1 MNVKYAVITER
12 ILYYTGKSHK
22 IGEVHDGAATM
33 DWMEQEQ
40 ERGITI
46 TSAATT
52 CFWNDHRINIIDTP
66 GHVDFTIEVERSLK
80 VLDGA
85 VCVFDGV
92 AGVEPQSETVW
103 RQADKYRV
111 PRMCFVNKMDRTGA
125 DFYMCVDM
133 IVKRLGATPLVL
145 QLPIGSESDFAGV
158 VDLVKMKSIVWK
170 DESLGAEFEYVDI
183 SDCGI
188 INLAHLEKLLSQ
200 SKKKTLV
207 SIMHINNETGLISPI
222 SVINEICKRNK
233 ALFHSD
239 TVQSIAYFDF
249 NLKEI
254 DIDFV
259 TCSGH
264 KFHGPKGIG
273 FLYVNKKHIITPF
286 INGGSQEK
294 GLRGGTENVTSILG
308 MEKAL
313 LTIKADLPEIIKHLQ
328 YLKSELL
335 FQLKSEGLEY
345 KINGDESNSSPAIIN
360 ISFKTEKDVSMLLF
374 NLDLE
379 GIAISGGSACTS
391 GSSKGS
397 HVLKAMGVSMNNP
410 AIRISF
416 SKYNTAYDINR
427 LVTVLK
433 KLLTKK
439 V

>member
-1 MNVKYAVITER
+1 MQ
-12 ILYYTGKSHK
+12 K
-22 IGEVHDGAATM
+22 IYLDNAA
-33 DWMEQEQ
+33 
-40 ERGITI
+40 
-46 TSAATT
+46 
-52 CFWNDHRINIIDTP
+52 
-66 GHVDFTIEVERSLK
+66 
-80 VLDGA
+80 
-85 VCVFDGV
+85 
-92 AGVEPQSETVW
+92 
-103 RQADKYRV
+103 
-111 PRMCFVNKMDRTGA
+111 
-125 DFYMCVDM
+125 
-133 IVKRLGATPLVL
+133 ATPLSKEVL
-145 QLPIGSESDFAGV
+145 NV
-158 VDLVKMKSIVWK
+158 MH
-170 DESLGAEFEYVDI
+170 ESLQNNIGNPSSIHSFGRSVRAKIEMARKNIANAIKAQSSEIIFTSGGTEANNMVFNCAVKDLQIKRIITCKTEHSAVLNPVFKLPQGVEFEYVDI

-200 SKKKTLV
+200 SEKKTLV

-273 FLYVNKKHIITPF
+273 FLYVNQKHIITPF

-294 GLRGGTENVTSILG
+294 GLRGGTENVSSILG

-345 KINGDESNSSPAIIN
+345 KINGDEFNSSPAIIN

-391 GSSKGS
+391 GSNKGS

-416 SKYNTAYDINR
+416 SKYNTAFDIIR

>member
-1 MNVKYAVITER
+1 MQ
-12 ILYYTGKSHK
+12 K
-22 IGEVHDGAATM
+22 IYLDNAA
-33 DWMEQEQ
+33 
-40 ERGITI
+40 
-46 TSAATT
+46 
-52 CFWNDHRINIIDTP
+52 
-66 GHVDFTIEVERSLK
+66 
-80 VLDGA
+80 
-85 VCVFDGV
+85 
-92 AGVEPQSETVW
+92 
-103 RQADKYRV
+103 
-111 PRMCFVNKMDRTGA
+111 
-125 DFYMCVDM
+125 
-133 IVKRLGATPLVL
+133 ATPLSKEVL
-145 QLPIGSESDFAGV
+145 FV
-158 VDLVKMKSIVWK
+158 MH
-170 DESLGAEFEYVDI
+170 ESLLNDLGNPSSIHSFGRSVRAKIEMARKNIGNAINAQPSEIIFTSGGTEANNMVFNCAVKDLQVQRVITCKTEHSAVLNPVFKLPEGVEFEYVNI
-183 SDCGI
+183 SDSGT
-188 INLAHLEKLLSQ
+188 INLAHLEELLSQ
-200 SKKKTLV
+200 SEKKTLV

-249 NLKEI
+249 NLKKV

-273 FLYVNKKHIITPF
+273 FLYVNQKHSITPF

-313 LTIKADLPEIIKHLQ
+313 LTIKTDLPEIIKHLQ
-328 YLKSELL
+328 YLKSQLF

-345 KINGDESNSSPAIIN
+345 KINGDEHNSSPAITN
-360 ISFKTEKDVSMLLF
+360 ISFQTEKDVSMLLF

-391 GSSKGS
+391 GSNKGS

-416 SKYNTAYDINR
+416 SKYNTTVDINR

-433 KLLTKK
+433 KLLTK
-439 V
+439 

>member
-1 MNVKYAVITER
+1 MQ
-12 ILYYTGKSHK
+12 K
-22 IGEVHDGAATM
+22 IYLDNAA
-33 DWMEQEQ
+33 
-40 ERGITI
+40 
-46 TSAATT
+46 
-52 CFWNDHRINIIDTP
+52 
-66 GHVDFTIEVERSLK
+66 
-80 VLDGA
+80 
-85 VCVFDGV
+85 
-92 AGVEPQSETVW
+92 
-103 RQADKYRV
+103 
-111 PRMCFVNKMDRTGA
+111 
-125 DFYMCVDM
+125 
-133 IVKRLGATPLVL
+133 ATPLSKEVL
-145 QLPIGSESDFAGV
+145 SV
-158 VDLVKMKSIVWK
+158 MH
-170 DESLGAEFEYVDI
+170 ESLQNNIGNPSSIHSFGRSVRAKIEMARKNIANAIKAQSSEIIFTSGGTEANNMVFNCAVKDLQIKRIITCKTEHSAVLNPVFKLPQDVEFEYVDI

-200 SKKKTLV
+200 SEKKTLV

-273 FLYVNKKHIITPF
+273 FLYVNQKHIITPF
-286 INGGSQEK
+286 IYGGSQEK
-294 GLRGGTENVTSILG
+294 GLRGGTENVSSILG

-391 GSSKGS
+391 GSNKGS

-416 SKYNTAYDINR
+416 SKYNTAVDITR

>member
-1 MNVKYAVITER
+1 MQ
-12 ILYYTGKSHK
+12 K
-22 IGEVHDGAATM
+22 IYLDNAA
-33 DWMEQEQ
+33 
-40 ERGITI
+40 
-46 TSAATT
+46 
-52 CFWNDHRINIIDTP
+52 
-66 GHVDFTIEVERSLK
+66 
-80 VLDGA
+80 
-85 VCVFDGV
+85 
-92 AGVEPQSETVW
+92 
-103 RQADKYRV
+103 
-111 PRMCFVNKMDRTGA
+111 
-125 DFYMCVDM
+125 
-133 IVKRLGATPLVL
+133 ATPLSKEVL
-145 QLPIGSESDFAGV
+145 SV
-158 VDLVKMKSIVWK
+158 MH
-170 DESLGAEFEYVDI
+170 ESLQNNIGNPSSIHSFGRSVRAKIEMARKNIANAIKAQSSEIIFTSGGTEANNMVFNCAVKDLQIKRIITCKTEHSAVLNPVFKLPQGIEFEYVDI

-200 SKKKTLV
+200 SEKKTLV

-416 SKYNTAYDINR
+416 SKYNTVYDINR

>member
-1 MNVKYAVITER
+1 MQ
-12 ILYYTGKSHK
+12 K
-22 IGEVHDGAATM
+22 IYLDNAA
-33 DWMEQEQ
+33 
-40 ERGITI
+40 
-46 TSAATT
+46 
-52 CFWNDHRINIIDTP
+52 
-66 GHVDFTIEVERSLK
+66 
-80 VLDGA
+80 
-85 VCVFDGV
+85 
-92 AGVEPQSETVW
+92 
-103 RQADKYRV
+103 
-111 PRMCFVNKMDRTGA
+111 
-125 DFYMCVDM
+125 
-133 IVKRLGATPLVL
+133 ATPLSKEVL
-145 QLPIGSESDFAGV
+145 NV
-158 VDLVKMKSIVWK
+158 MH
-170 DESLGAEFEYVDI
+170 ESLQNNIGNPSSIHSFGRSVRAKIEMARKNIANSIKAQSSEIIFTSGGTEANNMVFNCAVKDLQIKRIITCKTEHSAVLNPVFKLPQGVEFEYVDI

-200 SKKKTLV
+200 SEKKTLV

-273 FLYVNKKHIITPF
+273 FLYVNQKHIITPF

-294 GLRGGTENVTSILG
+294 GLRGGTENVSSILG

-391 GSSKGS
+391 GSNKGS

-416 SKYNTAYDINR
+416 SKYNTAFDINR

>member
-1 MNVKYAVITER
+1 MQ
-12 ILYYTGKSHK
+12 K
-22 IGEVHDGAATM
+22 IYLDNAA
-33 DWMEQEQ
+33 
-40 ERGITI
+40 
-46 TSAATT
+46 
-52 CFWNDHRINIIDTP
+52 
-66 GHVDFTIEVERSLK
+66 
-80 VLDGA
+80 
-85 VCVFDGV
+85 
-92 AGVEPQSETVW
+92 
-103 RQADKYRV
+103 
-111 PRMCFVNKMDRTGA
+111 
-125 DFYMCVDM
+125 
-133 IVKRLGATPLVL
+133 ATPLSKEVL
-145 QLPIGSESDFAGV
+145 SVML
-158 VDLVKMKSIVWK
+158 
-170 DESLGAEFEYVDI
+170 ESLQNNIGNPSSIHSFGRSVRAKIEMARKNIANSIKAQSSEIIFTSGGTEANNMVFNCAVKDLQIKRIITCKTEHSAVLNPVFKLPQGVEFEYVDI

-200 SKKKTLV
+200 SEKKTLV

-273 FLYVNKKHIITPF
+273 FLYVNQKHIITPF

-294 GLRGGTENVTSILG
+294 GLRGGTENVSSILG

-391 GSSKGS
+391 GSNKGS

-416 SKYNTAYDINR
+416 SKYNTAFDINR

>member
-1 MNVKYAVITER
+1 MQ
-12 ILYYTGKSHK
+12 K
-22 IGEVHDGAATM
+22 IYLDNAA
-33 DWMEQEQ
+33 
-40 ERGITI
+40 
-46 TSAATT
+46 
-52 CFWNDHRINIIDTP
+52 
-66 GHVDFTIEVERSLK
+66 
-80 VLDGA
+80 
-85 VCVFDGV
+85 
-92 AGVEPQSETVW
+92 
-103 RQADKYRV
+103 
-111 PRMCFVNKMDRTGA
+111 
-125 DFYMCVDM
+125 
-133 IVKRLGATPLVL
+133 ATPLSKEVL
-145 QLPIGSESDFAGV
+145 SVML
-158 VDLVKMKSIVWK
+158 
-170 DESLGAEFEYVDI
+170 ESLQNNIGNPSSIHSFGRSVRAKIEMARKNIANAIKAQSSEIIFTSGGTEANNMVFNCAVKDLQIKRIITCKTEHSAVLNPVFKLPQGVEFEYVDI

-200 SKKKTLV
+200 SEKKTLV

-273 FLYVNKKHIITPF
+273 FLYVNQKHIITPF

-294 GLRGGTENVTSILG
+294 GLRGGTENVSSILG

-345 KINGDESNSSPAIIN
+345 KINGDEFNSSPAIIN

-391 GSSKGS
+391 GSNKGS

-416 SKYNTAYDINR
+416 SKYNTAFDINR

>member
-1 MNVKYAVITER
+1 MQ
-12 ILYYTGKSHK
+12 K
-22 IGEVHDGAATM
+22 IYLDNAA
-33 DWMEQEQ
+33 
-40 ERGITI
+40 
-46 TSAATT
+46 
-52 CFWNDHRINIIDTP
+52 
-66 GHVDFTIEVERSLK
+66 
-80 VLDGA
+80 
-85 VCVFDGV
+85 
-92 AGVEPQSETVW
+92 
-103 RQADKYRV
+103 
-111 PRMCFVNKMDRTGA
+111 
-125 DFYMCVDM
+125 
-133 IVKRLGATPLVL
+133 ATPLSKEVL
-145 QLPIGSESDFAGV
+145 SV
-158 VDLVKMKSIVWK
+158 MH
-170 DESLGAEFEYVDI
+170 ESLQNNIGNPSSIHSFGRSVRAKIEMARKNIANTIKAQSSEIIFTSGGTEANNMVFNCAVKDLQIKRIITCKTEHSAVLNPVFKLPQGIEFEYVNI

-222 SVINEICKRNK
+222 SIINEICKRNK

-313 LTIKADLPEIIKHLQ
+313 LLIKADLPEIIKHLQ

-391 GSSKGS
+391 GSNKGS